1 VTPGISIA
9 MTERII
15 MKERSLKSS
24 SKYCTKAERS
34 KFMIKVAVKLA
45 RDIRLAVFF
54 ILLLSV
60 VEVLYEI

>member
-1 VTPGISIA
+1 VTPGTSIA

-15 MKERSLKSS
+15 MKETSLKNS

-34 KFMIKVAVKLA
+34 KFIIKVAVTLA
-45 RDIRLAVFF
+45 NDIKLAVFF
-54 ILLLSV
+54 ILLLSL

>member
-1 VTPGISIA
+1 VTPGTSIA

-15 MKERSLKSS
+15 MKETSLKNS

-34 KFMIKVAVKLA
+34 KFIIKVAVKLA
-45 RDIRLAVFF
+45 KDIRLAVFF

-60 VEVLYEI
+60 VEVVYDI